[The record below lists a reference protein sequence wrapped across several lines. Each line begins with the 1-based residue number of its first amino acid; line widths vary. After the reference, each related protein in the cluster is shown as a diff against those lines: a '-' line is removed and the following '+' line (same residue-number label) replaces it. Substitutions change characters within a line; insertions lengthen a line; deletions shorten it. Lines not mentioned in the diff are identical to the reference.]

1 MLLKDL
7 AKQNLIHPP
16 KWLADNTQYLCVMG
30 SQAYGVS
37 TDTSDF
43 DIYGYC
49 IPPKELVFP
58 HLAGEIP
65 GFGRQIQRF
74 EVWQEHHVKDTSK
87 NIERD
92 FAVYGIVK
100 YFQLCMENN
109 PNMLDSMFVPRNC
122 VIHSTAVG
130 ENIRENRHLFLHRG
144 AWHKFKGYAYAQM
157 SKIRNKVN
165 SSNEKRAETIEKFG
179 YDVKFAYQCVRL
191 MNEVEQ
197 ILVEGTLDL
206 QRNREQLKSIRRGEW
221 TIDQLEEYFT
231 NKEHALETAYAN
243 SSLPHVP
250 NEDAIK
256 KLLLESLEAH
266 YGSLTAAVVV
276 NPDITNVL
284 NDLQHIIERY
294 RK

>member
-284 NDLQHIIERY
+284 NDLQNIIERY
-294 RK
+294 KK

>member
-1 MLLKDL
+1 MILKDL

-16 KWLADNTQYLCVMG
+16 KWLAYNTTYLCVMG

-74 EVWQEHHVKDTSK
+74 EVWQEHHIKDTNK

-109 PNMLDSMFVPRNC
+109 PNMIDSMFVPRNC
-122 VIHSTAVG
+122 VIHSTAVS
-130 ENIRENRHLFLHRG
+130 ENIRENRHIFLHRG

-165 SSNEKRAETIEKFG
+165 STNEKRAETIEKFG
-179 YDVKFAYQCVRL
+179 YDVKFAYHCVRL

-221 TIDQLEEYFT
+221 AIEQLEEYFM

-243 SSLPHVP
+243 SQLPNTP

-256 KLLLESLEAH
+256 TLLLESLEAH
-266 YGSLTAAVVV
+266 YGSLTAAVVKDT
-276 NPDITNVL
+276 DISRIV
-284 NDLQHIIERY
+284 NDLKAIVERY
-294 RK
+294 QQ

>member
-1 MLLKDL
+1 MLLHDL
-7 AKQNLIHPP
+7 EKKNLIHPP
-16 KWLADNTQYLCVMG
+16 KWLKDNTHYLCVMG
-30 SQAYGVS
+30 SQAYGVN
-37 TDTSDF
+37 TDESDV

-74 EVWQEHHVKDTSK
+74 EVWSEHHIKDPDKS
-87 NIERD
+87 IERD

-100 YFQLCMENN
+100 YFNLCMENN
-109 PNMLDSMFVPRNC
+109 PNMIDSLFVPRTC
-122 VIHSTAVG
+122 VIHSTQVS
-130 ENIRENRHLFLHRG
+130 ENIRENRRAFLHRG
-144 AWHKFKGYAYAQM
+144 AWHKFKGYAYSQM
-157 SKIRNKVN
+157 AKIRNKVN
-165 SSNEKRAETIEKFG
+165 SSNEKRAETIEKYG
-179 YDVKFAYQCVRL
+179 YDLKFAYHTVRL

-197 ILVEGTLDL
+197 ILVEGDLDL

-221 TIDQLEEYFT
+221 TLEQLEAYFT

-243 SSLPHVP
+243 SSLPRGP
-250 NEDAIK
+250 DEDAIK

-266 YGSLTAAVVV
+266 YGSLSAAVTV
-276 NPDITNVL
+276 NPDITNL
-284 NDLQHIIERY
+284 LSDLQNIIERY